1 VIQLHGTI
9 RIGDCLG
16 CHRSW
21 DSSEVEERLEA
32 SEDGV
37 PRCDCGGTIKPAVTL
52 FGEHL
57 PVLALQ
63 QAIGHAND
71 ADYALCLGSSL
82 QVMPAAAIPQLVLS
96 NGGRVAIINRG
107 TTAYDGQ
114 EGVTKVDAP
123 LGEALPIILEVV
135 DAAPGARL
143 T

>member
-1 VIQLHGTI
+1 MI
-9 RIGDCLG
+9 RIGDCPG

-57 PVLALQ
+57 PVLALE

-71 ADYALCLGSSL
+71 L
-82 QVMPAAAIPQLVLS
+82 LS